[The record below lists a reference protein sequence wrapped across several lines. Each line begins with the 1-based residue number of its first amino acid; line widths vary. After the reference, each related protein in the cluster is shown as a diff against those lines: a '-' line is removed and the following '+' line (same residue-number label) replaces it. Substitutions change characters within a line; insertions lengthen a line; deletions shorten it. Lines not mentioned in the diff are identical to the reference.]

1 MISLKENR
9 IALINLQT
17 TINAIDEIDELI
29 KFYNDS
35 TKTAPVY
42 LNVRYYMGLSSE
54 LQMDKRIIIHALR
67 AQREVIVNYL
77 ADLGI
82 DANS

>member
-9 IALINLQT
+9 IALLNLQT
-17 TINAIDEIDELI
+17 SINAIDEIDELI

-35 TKTAPVY
+35 TKTAPAY
-42 LNVRYYMGLSSE
+42 LTVNHYAGEASE
-54 LQMDKRIIIHALR
+54 LQMDRNVFVKALQE
-67 AQREVIVNYL
+67 QRESLVKSL
-77 ADLGI
+77 ALLGI

>member
-1 MISLKENR
+1 MISLKKNR

-54 LQMDKRIIIHALR
+54 LQMNRNVLVDALR
-67 AQREVIVNYL
+67 GQRVVLVKYL

>member
-1 MISLKENR
+1 MISLKKNR

-17 TINAIDEIDELI
+17 SINAIDEIDELI
-29 KFYNDS
+29 KFYSDS

-42 LNVRYYMGLSSE
+42 LNVKYYMGESTE
-54 LQMDKRIIIHALR
+54 LQMKRNVFVDALR
-67 AQREVIVNYL
+67 GQRVVLVKYL

>member
-1 MISLKENR
+1 MISLKKNR
-9 IALINLQT
+9 IALLNLQT
-17 TINAIDEIDELI
+17 SINAIDELI

-42 LNVRYYMGLSSE
+42 LNVKYYIGESVE
-54 LQMDKRIIIHALR
+54 LQMNRNVFVDALR
-67 AQREVIVNYL
+67 GQRVVIVKYL